1 MLDSIPSNAIDVFL
15 YASLSVYFGL
25 PRVGLHQ
32 RCQDPRWTCR
42 RQLSPTGNIP
52 PTSFMAGALFGS
64 AFSSLSLH
72 LLSSVYCIA
81 VSST

>member
-72 LLSSVYCIA
+72 LLSTV
-81 VSST
+81 